1 VLLLPFALNH
11 LTLQSGEATLLSK
24 KPTSLQETDCSLL
37 LSFYL
42 ENKHK
47 PKRVLEDI
55 PVC

>member
-1 VLLLPFALNH
+1 MCVVVAFCPQPFNP
-11 LTLQSGEATLLSK
+11 SK